1 MYPHVYKSV
10 TIREKSKYEFR
21 DLFIS
26 IDIEP
31 KICAFKVTGLESII
45 HIQFLRLL
53 IFLEEYNSYF

>member
-1 MYPHVYKSV
+1 MYPHLYKSV

-21 DLFIS
+21 DLVIS

-45 HIQFLRLL
+45 HSQFLRLL
-53 IFLEEYNSYF
+53 NFFREIQ